1 MLGLLLSGTEEETF
15 RGKKKKKVKMRK
27 GVRKKLSLEES
38 FINLGLFTLK

>member
-1 MLGLLLSGTEEETF
+1 MGQRRKLLGE
-15 RGKKKKKVKMRK
+15 KKKKKVKMRK